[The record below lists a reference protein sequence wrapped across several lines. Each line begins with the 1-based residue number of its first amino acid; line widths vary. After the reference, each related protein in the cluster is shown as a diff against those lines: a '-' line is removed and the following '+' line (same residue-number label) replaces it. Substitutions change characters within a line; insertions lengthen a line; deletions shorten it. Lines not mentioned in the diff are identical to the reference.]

1 MWINKRKGKQRV
13 RRGELIMARNDYHR
27 FVRGLRAIDPDE
39 LSENLKEKK
48 ALARELMSLLAERK
62 KKVN

>member
-1 MWINKRKGKQRV
+1 MT
-13 RRGELIMARNDYHR
+13 RNDYHR
-27 FVRGLRAIDPDE
+27 FVKGLRAIDPDE

-48 ALARELMSLLAERK
+48 VLARELMKSLVESK